1 MDRNT
6 IVLGAMSG
14 SCAVHPRIARQRTEL
29 VLSQPFFGALALRLA
44 VREDQTAKTFWVD
57 GETMGYNPDFLDS
70 LSDLEVRGIVA
81 HEVLHVA
88 NGHCWRQGARDP
100 DRWNDA
106 CDYAINPIVLSA
118 GMVLPKGAL
127 IDPRYTGKSAEEI
140 YGLLTQE
147 AKQKQQPEQHP
158 QSQQSHSH
166 QSQSK
171 PQPQPDTQ
179 GQQPSTASTPS
190 QPNGKQ
196 GGPQASHPSQQP
208 GPPSQPS
215 QQPSN
220 SGCFGE
226 VRPYKGADKPVK
238 EAEWK
243 VAVIQA
249 AKAAAM
255 RGKLPGDL
263 QAMSGEAVRPV
274 VDWRAV
280 LHRFAQQSAPSDYS
294 FAVPNR
300 RYLHLGFYLPA
311 LHTPAIGDA
320 VFVRDSSGSVFD
332 ETQAQF
338 DAEILSVFYSLKP
351 ARLIVMDCDTR
362 VTQVQIFERGDSPEI
377 KPVRGGGGTAF
388 VDPFNRVA
396 QDGMTPAFIVY
407 LTDMDGRFPAVV
419 PHFPVLWASTT
430 PLARARKAPFG
441 ETVEVIC

>member
-1 MDRNT
+1 MDRNDV
-6 IVLGAMSG
+6 VLGS
-14 SCAVHPRIARQRTEL
+14 SAVHPRIARQRTEL
-29 VLSQPFFGALALRLA
+29 VLSQPFFGALALRLN
-44 VREDQTAKTFWVD
+44 VREDPSAKTFWVD
-57 GETMGYNPDFLDS
+57 GETLGYNPTYLES
-70 LSDLEVRGIVA
+70 LSDLEVRGVVA

-106 CDYAINPIVLSA
+106 CDYAINPIVLSS

-127 IDPRYTGKSAEEI
+127 VDARYTGKSAEEI

-147 AKQKQQPEQHP
+147 AKEKQQKSPPKQPPQQQPP
-158 QSQQSHSH
+158 QSQQL
-166 QSQSK
+166 Q
-171 PQPQPDTQ
+171 PGPNGLPQPD
-179 GQQPSTASTPS
+179 AR
-190 QPNGKQ
+190 
-196 GGPQASHPSQQP
+196 QASKP
-208 GPPSQPS
+208 GGQDGAAPGQSPGDQAAPPGS
-215 QQPSN
+215 
-220 SGCFGE
+220 FGE
-226 VRPYKGADKPVK
+226 VRPFKGPDKPVK

-243 VAVIQA
+243 VAVTQA

-263 QAMSGEAVRPV
+263 QAMAGEAVRPV

-280 LHRFAQQSAPSDYS
+280 LHRFAQQSSPSDYS
-294 FAVPNR
+294 FATPNR

-338 DAEILSVFYSLKP
+338 DAEILAVFHSLKP

-388 VDPFNRVA
+388 IDPFSRVA
-396 QDGMTPAFIVY
+396 QDGLNPAFLVY
-407 LTDMDGRFPAVV
+407 LTDMDGRFPTVA
-419 PHFPVLWASTT
+419 PHYPVLWASTT
-430 PLARARKAPFG
+430 PLPRARKAPFG
-441 ETVEVIC
+441 ETMEVIC

>member
-1 MDRNT
+1 MDRNDV
-6 IVLGAMSG
+6 VLGS
-14 SCAVHPRIARQRTEL
+14 SAVHPRIARQRTEL
-29 VLSQPFFGALALRLA
+29 VLSQPFFGALALRLN
-44 VREDQTAKTFWVD
+44 VREDPSAKTFWVD
-57 GETMGYNPDFLDS
+57 GETLGYNPTYLES
-70 LSDLEVRGIVA
+70 LSDLEVRGVVA

-106 CDYAINPIVLSA
+106 CDYAINPIVLSS
-118 GMVLPKGAL
+118 GMVMPKGAL
-127 IDPRYTGKSAEEI
+127 VDARYTGKSAEEI

-147 AKQKQQPEQHP
+147 AKEKQQKSPPKQPP
-158 QSQQSHSH
+158 QQQ
-166 QSQSK
+166 
-171 PQPQPDTQ
+171 QPQP
-179 GQQPSTASTPS
+179 G
-190 QPNGKQ
+190 PNGPPQPDARQAPKP
-196 GGPQASHPSQQP
+196 GGQDGAAP
-208 GPPSQPS
+208 GQSPDDQVARPGS
-215 QQPSN
+215 
-220 SGCFGE
+220 FGE
-226 VRPYKGADKPVK
+226 VRPYKGPDKPVK

-243 VAVIQA
+243 VAVTQA

-263 QAMSGEAVRPV
+263 QAMAGEAVRPV

-280 LHRFAQQSAPSDYS
+280 LHRFAQQSSPSDYS
-294 FAVPNR
+294 FATPNR

-338 DAEILSVFYSLKP
+338 DAEILAVFHSLKP

-396 QDGMTPAFIVY
+396 QDGLNPAFLVY
-407 LTDMDGRFPAVV
+407 LTDMDGRFPTVA
-419 PHFPVLWASTT
+419 PHYPVLWASTT
-430 PLARARKAPFG
+430 PLTRARKAPFG
-441 ETVEVIC
+441 ETMEVIC